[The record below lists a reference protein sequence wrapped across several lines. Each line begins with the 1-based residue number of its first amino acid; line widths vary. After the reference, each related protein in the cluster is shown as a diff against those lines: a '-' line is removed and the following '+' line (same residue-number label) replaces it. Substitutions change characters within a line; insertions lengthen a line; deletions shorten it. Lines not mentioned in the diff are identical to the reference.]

1 MSESPLAPTTPASA
15 AHPVNAAHPVHPA
28 AAHPAATPAHPALA
42 TPHSKRRTVA
52 ELSHDF
58 RLANGRLARRVRQE
72 QADNELTSGQFS
84 ALGAVFRLGPMTLSA
99 LSEEE
104 RVTPPS
110 MNRTVNALVE
120 AGLVDRAGSAED
132 GRKVVLTVT
141 AAGLTLVRETRRRRD
156 DWIAQRILRLTPEQR
171 QTLAA
176 ATEIMKELANS

>member
-1 MSESPLAPTTPASA
+1 MTLPPLPAPGHAPGHSA
-15 AHPVNAAHPVHPA
+15 APA
-28 AAHPAATPAHPALA
+28 
-42 TPHSKRRTVA
+42 PHSKRRSVA

-72 QADNELTSGQFS
+72 QAENELTSGQFS

-120 AGLVDRAGSAED
+120 AGLVDRVGSVED

-141 AAGLTLVRETRRRRD
+141 DTGLALVRETRKRRD
-156 DWIAQRILRLTPEQR
+156 DWIAQRILKLPPDQR
-171 QTLAA
+171 QVLAA

>member
-1 MSESPLAPTTPASA
+1 MSESPTAPISPASA
-15 AHPVNAAHPVHPA
+15 PA
-28 AAHPAATPAHPALA
+28 AAA
-42 TPHSKRRTVA
+42 PHTKRRSVA

-120 AGLVDRAGSAED
+120 AGLVNRAGSAED

-141 AAGLTLVRETRRRRD
+141 DTGMTLVRETRRRRD
-156 DWIAQRILRLTPEQR
+156 DWIATRILTLTPEQR

>member
-1 MSESPLAPTTPASA
+1 MTLLPPPAPGHA
-15 AHPVNAAHPVHPA
+15 AVAA
-28 AAHPAATPAHPALA
+28 
-42 TPHSKRRTVA
+42 PHAKRRSVA

-72 QADNELTSGQFS
+72 QAENELTGGQFS

-110 MNRTVNALVE
+110 MNRTVNALVQ

-132 GRKVVLTVT
+132 GRKVILTVT
-141 AAGLTLVRETRRRRD
+141 PAGLALVKETRRRRD
-156 DWIAQRILRLTPEQR
+156 DWIAKRILRLTPEQR
-171 QTLAA
+171 QVLAA
-176 ATEIMKELANS
+176 ATDIMKELTDS

>member
-1 MSESPLAPTTPASA
+1 MTLAPSPAPGHPTPTAT
-15 AHPVNAAHPVHPA
+15 NA
-28 AAHPAATPAHPALA
+28 
-42 TPHSKRRTVA
+42 KRRSVA

-72 QADNELTSGQFS
+72 QAENELTSGQFS

-141 AAGLTLVRETRRRRD
+141 DTGLALVRETRKRRD
-156 DWIAQRILRLTPEQR
+156 DWIAQRILHLTPEQR
-171 QTLAA
+171 QVLAA
-176 ATEIMKELANS
+176 ATEIMKELSNS

>member
-1 MSESPLAPTTPASA
+1 MSESLTASPSPAPAS
-15 AHPVNAAHPVHPA
+15 VHPHA
-28 AAHPAATPAHPALA
+28 
-42 TPHSKRRTVA
+42 KRPTVA

-120 AGLVDRAGSAED
+120 AGLVNRVGSAED

-141 AAGLTLVRETRRRRD
+141 DTGLDLVRETRKRRD
-156 DWIAQRILRLTPEQR
+156 DWIAQRILRLTPDQR
-171 QTLAA
+171 QVLAA
-176 ATEIMKELANS
+176 ATEIMKELSNS

>member
-1 MSESPLAPTTPASA
+1 MSHLPAPSSTTAPPA
-15 AHPVNAAHPVHPA
+15 
-28 AAHPAATPAHPALA
+28 PAHA
-42 TPHSKRRTVA
+42 KRRSVA

-141 AAGLTLVRETRRRRD
+141 DTGLALVRETRKRRD
-156 DWIAQRILRLTPEQR
+156 DWIARRILKLTPDQR
-171 QTLAA
+171 QVLAA
-176 ATEIMKELANS
+176 ATDIMKELANS

>member
-1 MSESPLAPTTPASA
+1 MTLLPPPAPGHAPGHTAASA
-15 AHPVNAAHPVHPA
+15 HA
-28 AAHPAATPAHPALA
+28 
-42 TPHSKRRTVA
+42 KRRTVA

-120 AGLVDRAGSAED
+120 AGLVDRAGSVED

-141 AAGLTLVRETRRRRD
+141 DTGHALVRETRKRRD

-171 QTLAA
+171 QVLAA

>member
-1 MSESPLAPTTPASA
+1 MTLPPLPAPG
-15 AHPVNAAHPVHPA
+15 HPA
-28 AAHPAATPAHPALA
+28 AQA
-42 TPHSKRRTVA
+42 PHSRRPSVA

-141 AAGLTLVRETRRRRD
+141 DTGHALVRETRRRRD
-156 DWIAQRILRLTPEQR
+156 DWIATRILRLTPEQR
-171 QTLAA
+171 QVLAA
-176 ATEIMKELANS
+176 ATDIMKELANS

>member
-1 MSESPLAPTTPASA
+1 MSESPIAPSPPAPA
-15 AHPVNAAHPVHPA
+15 PAPAPA
-28 AAHPAATPAHPALA
+28 AAHT
-42 TPHSKRRTVA
+42 KRRSVA

-120 AGLVDRAGSAED
+120 AGLVNRAGSAED

-141 AAGLTLVRETRRRRD
+141 DTGMTLVRETRRRRD
-156 DWIAQRILRLTPEQR
+156 DWIATRILRLTPEQR
-171 QTLAA
+171 QILAS

>member
-1 MSESPLAPTTPASA
+1 MTLLPPSAPGATSTGTTGPAT
-15 AHPVNAAHPVHPA
+15 
-28 AAHPAATPAHPALA
+28 AAHPASAHA
-42 TPHSKRRTVA
+42 KRRTVA

-120 AGLVDRAGSAED
+120 AGLLDRAGSAED
-132 GRKVVLTVT
+132 GRKIVLTVT
-141 AAGLTLVRETRRRRD
+141 DTGLSLVRETRRRRD
-156 DWIAQRILRLTPEQR
+156 DWIAKRILKLTPEQR
-171 QTLAA
+171 YVLAA
-176 ATEIMKELANS
+176 ATDIMKELTDS

>member
-1 MSESPLAPTTPASA
+1 MTLPPLPTPGHVAVQA
-15 AHPVNAAHPVHPA
+15 
-28 AAHPAATPAHPALA
+28 
-42 TPHSKRRTVA
+42 PHSKRPSVA

-72 QADNELTSGQFS
+72 QADNELTGGQFS

-110 MNRTVNALVE
+110 MNRTVNALVG
-120 AGLVDRAGSAED
+120 AGLVDRVGSAED

-141 AAGLTLVRETRRRRD
+141 DTGLALVRETRKRRD
-156 DWIAQRILRLTPEQR
+156 DWIAQRILRLAPEQR
-171 QTLAA
+171 QVLAA

>member
-1 MSESPLAPTTPASA
+1 MSESPIAPSPPAP
-15 AHPVNAAHPVHPA
+15 AHAPAPAPA
-28 AAHPAATPAHPALA
+28 AAHAH
-42 TPHSKRRTVA
+42 TKRRSVA

-132 GRKVVLTVT
+132 GRKVVLTAT
-141 AAGLTLVRETRRRRD
+141 ATGTTLVRETRRRRD
-156 DWIAQRILRLTPEQR
+156 DWIATRILKLTPEQR

>member
-1 MSESPLAPTTPASA
+1 MSESPLAPSPLAPSPPAPA
-15 AHPVNAAHPVHPA
+15 PA
-28 AAHPAATPAHPALA
+28 AARAH
-42 TPHSKRRTVA
+42 TKRRSVA

-72 QADNELTSGQFS
+72 LADNELTGGQFS

-120 AGLVDRAGSAED
+120 AGLVNRAGSAED

-141 AAGLTLVRETRRRRD
+141 DTGMSLVRETRRRRD
-156 DWIAQRILRLTPEQR
+156 DWIAKRILRLTSEQR
-171 QTLAA
+171 QVLAS

>member
-1 MSESPLAPTTPASA
+1 MTLLPPTP
-15 AHPVNAAHPVHPA
+15 PA
-28 AAHPAATPAHPALA
+28 AA
-42 TPHSKRRTVA
+42 PHTRRRTVA

-72 QADNELTSGQFS
+72 QAENELTGGQFS

-120 AGLVDRAGSAED
+120 AGLVNRAGSAED

-141 AAGLTLVRETRRRRD
+141 DTGLALVRETRKRRD
-156 DWIAQRILRLTPEQR
+156 DWIAQRILRLTPDQR
-171 QTLAA
+171 QALAA

>member
-1 MSESPLAPTTPASA
+1 MTLLPPTPPATAPHT
-15 AHPVNAAHPVHPA
+15 
-28 AAHPAATPAHPALA
+28 
-42 TPHSKRRTVA
+42 KRRTVA

-72 QADNELTSGQFS
+72 QAENELTGGQFS

-110 MNRTVNALVE
+110 MNRTVNALVQ

-132 GRKVVLTVT
+132 GRKVILTVT
-141 AAGLTLVRETRRRRD
+141 PAGLALVKETRRRRD
-156 DWIAQRILRLTPEQR
+156 YWIAKRILRLTPEQR
-171 QTLAA
+171 QVLAA
-176 ATEIMKELANS
+176 ATDIMKELTDS

>member
-1 MSESPLAPTTPASA
+1 MSESLTAPTSPAPAPASA
-15 AHPVNAAHPVHPA
+15 PVAPHP
-28 AAHPAATPAHPALA
+28 
-42 TPHSKRRTVA
+42 KRRTVA

-120 AGLVDRAGSAED
+120 AGLVNRAGSAED

-141 AAGLTLVRETRRRRD
+141 DTGMTLVRETRRRRD
-156 DWIAQRILRLTPEQR
+156 DWIATRILKLTPEQR

>member
-1 MSESPLAPTTPASA
+1 MTLLPSTP
-15 AHPVNAAHPVHPA
+15 PA
-28 AAHPAATPAHPALA
+28 AA
-42 TPHSKRRTVA
+42 PHTKRRTVA

-72 QADNELTSGQFS
+72 QAENELTGGQFS

-110 MNRTVNALVE
+110 MNRTVNALVQ

-132 GRKVVLTVT
+132 GRKVILTVT
-141 AAGLTLVRETRRRRD
+141 PAGLALVKETRRRRD
-156 DWIAQRILRLTPEQR
+156 DWIAKRILRLTPEQR
-171 QTLAA
+171 QVLAA
-176 ATEIMKELANS
+176 ATDIMKELTDS

>member
-1 MSESPLAPTTPASA
+1 MSESPIAPSPPAPA
-15 AHPVNAAHPVHPA
+15 TAHAPA
-28 AAHPAATPAHPALA
+28 PAPAPAHAH
-42 TPHSKRRTVA
+42 TKRRSVA

-120 AGLVDRAGSAED
+120 AGLVNRAGSAED

-141 AAGLTLVRETRRRRD
+141 DTGMTLVRETRRRRD
-156 DWIAQRILRLTPEQR
+156 DWIATRILRLTPEQR
-171 QTLAA
+171 QILAS

>member
-1 MSESPLAPTTPASA
+1 MSESLTAPTSPASA
-15 AHPVNAAHPVHPA
+15 SATAA
-28 AAHPAATPAHPALA
+28 
-42 TPHSKRRTVA
+42 PHSKRRSVA

-120 AGLVDRAGSAED
+120 AGLVNRAGSAED
-132 GRKVVLTVT
+132 GRKVVLTAT
-141 AAGLTLVRETRRRRD
+141 DTGMTLVRETRRRRD
-156 DWIAQRILRLTPEQR
+156 DWIATRILKLTPEQR

>member
-1 MSESPLAPTTPASA
+1 MTFLSSPAPGHPSAPATHA
-15 AHPVNAAHPVHPA
+15 P
-28 AAHPAATPAHPALA
+28 
-42 TPHSKRRTVA
+42 RRTVA

-120 AGLVDRAGSAED
+120 AGLVDRVGSAED

-141 AAGLTLVRETRRRRD
+141 DSGHALVRETRRRRD
-156 DWIAQRILRLTPEQR
+156 DWIAKRILHLTPEQR
-171 QTLAA
+171 QVLAA
-176 ATEIMKELANS
+176 ATDIMKELANS